1 MGASDSFFF
10 CCFLSDL
17 EWSRERL
24 VEAERREA
32 LAWTLR
38 EAIIASFQLMF
49 SSLLRSYAVAIETL
63 KNVCLRERKFVF
75 FLGKFVLVQT
85 NTVIRTRKA

>member
-10 CCFLSDL
+10 CCCFLSDL

-38 EAIIASFQLMF
+38 EAIIASFRLMF
-49 SSLLRSYAVAIETL
+49 FSLLRSYAVAIETL
-63 KNVCLRERKFVF
+63 KNVCLRE
-75 FLGKFVLVQT
+75 GKFVLVQT
-85 NTVIRTRKA
+85 NTVIKTRKA